1 MQSGIPLQH
10 VLIDTV
16 ADKLPF
22 RVGTRVGVVHD
33 NGSEGSKRTGRIE
46 CREGGIGLS
55 HPVGPGGVGDL
66 ISGKP
71 WLGWGGVL
79 LVVVVTVGE
88 MDESEEEKAEDRDGG
103 EHVGNREVR
112 MADATL
118 EKIRLTER
126 QCWDSRIDPSLVPP
140 RPYLQVVVRN
150 TKQYMSSLAQT
161 PCHPYLYTDKRFV
174 P

>member
-1 MQSGIPLQH
+1 M
-10 VLIDTV
+10 
-16 ADKLPF
+16 
-22 RVGTRVGVVHD
+22 VHD

-118 EKIRLTER
+118 EKNT
-126 QCWDSRIDPSLVPP
+126 IDGKTMLGLKNRPLISASTAVPP
-140 RPYLQVVVRN
+140 GRRPQHQAIHVKLSSDSL
-150 TKQYMSSLAQT
+150 SSLS
-161 PCHPYLYTDKRFV
+161 LY
-174 P
+174 